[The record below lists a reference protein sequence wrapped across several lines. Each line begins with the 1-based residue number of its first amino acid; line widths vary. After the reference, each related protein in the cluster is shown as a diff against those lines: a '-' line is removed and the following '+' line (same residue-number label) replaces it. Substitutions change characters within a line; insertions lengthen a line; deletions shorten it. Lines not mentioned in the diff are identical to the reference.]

1 MGGVQVGRERTVSM
15 NFSGPE
21 DMPPGMRKL
30 YEQQISQKARQTE
43 AQKRLAE
50 LTQAAEGKPRQ
61 SKYNAKPTDRTLPNG
76 TIIKFDSKKEAT
88 YYDQLK
94 ALEMAGV
101 VKNIRLQVQFLLKPA
116 YTDGTTGERY
126 RAINYLADFTFDRL
140 EPDGDWKHHIVD
152 TKSRGTKT
160 KEYSLKKKIMADMG
174 HYIEEV

>member
-1 MGGVQVGRERTVSM
+1 M
-15 NFSGPE
+15 NFKDVN
-21 DMPPGMRKL
+21 DMPPGMRRL
-30 YEQQISQKARQTE
+30 YEQQIAQKGRTTE

-50 LTQAAEGKPRQ
+50 LTQAAAEKSRQ

-88 YYDQLK
+88 YFDQLK
-94 ALEMAGV
+94 ALEIAGV
-101 VKNIRLQVQFLLKPA
+101 VKDIRLQVQFLLKPA

-126 RAINYLADFTFDRL
+126 RAINYLADFTFYRL
-140 EPDGDWKHHIVD
+140 EEGEWEYHIVD